1 MIERLKALFTS
12 VRLDREFDEEL
23 RTHLDMLAEENI
35 RRGMDPETARRHARW
50 TLGEIGALREE
61 HRALRGMP
69 WIEGIGQD
77 LRYGVRMLREKPLWS
92 AMAMLTVA
100 LAIGANTAIFS
111 VIDAVLL
118 RPLGYPDASRLY
130 VAETDIPRR
139 SPIVF
144 DVEYVAW
151 KDRASSFENLGAFY
165 SRDYTLTGE
174 NDPIRVSAA
183 RATPSLFDVLR
194 VKAAIGRT
202 FVQGER
208 NLALISNRLWNSRY
222 GGNEAIVGRTL
233 RLNGELYTV
242 IGVLPAAFEF
252 PTARPVEII
261 TPLDPPAATA
271 LSNRAV
277 VLYNVIGRLKTGL
290 SPEAAETELDAI
302 SSRIRE
308 TYPSGYRTMLSGA
321 RNRVIGLHRKLVGDI
336 RTGLLVLAGAVAFVL
351 LIACSNV
358 ANLLL
363 ARAVA
368 RRREIAVRIALG
380 VSRFRLTRQLLT
392 EGMLLAGTGALIGM
406 PLAWAGTHALIRT
419 APPNVPHLASA
430 SLDLRVLMFALF
442 ATTLSGMVFGLV
454 PVMNLLRSSPE
465 SELHGAVKGSGTR
478 STQRLMSGLIVCQ
491 LALATVLLVGAG
503 LLIRTLWSLATVD
516 LGYNPDNLTTMSIAL
531 PPGSYRDEHRQR
543 AFFSHLLSRVRAT
556 PGVQAAGLAG
566 VLPHSGYSSAAA
578 IEVEHQPP
586 PEGPDRGAAINVVSP
601 GYRQTMGIPLLKG
614 RDLTDSDGPGAPEV
628 AIINERMASRFFD
641 TSDPVGR
648 RIRLG
653 GEQWITVVGVSGNV
667 RQKGLAAEPT
677 PEIYRTLLQEPPL
690 KMSLVV
696 RSTLP
701 LQSIV
706 NAVRAQISA
715 IASDVPLSD
724 AMSMEE
730 VRDAHALAQR
740 FLGRLLVLL
749 AGMSLILAAI
759 GLYSVTHYAVSS
771 RLREIGVRVALGARP
786 WHVAW
791 LVVRRNIVVTLAGVF
806 IGAAGAFA
814 LSRTLESMLYGVK
827 PRDTLS
833 FAFAV
838 VIIALAAQL
847 ASWSPARRAAAS
859 DPLQTLRH
867 D

>member
-1 MIERLKALFTS
+1 MIGRLKALFS
-12 VRLDREFDEEL
+12 SARLDREFDEEL
-23 RTHLDMLAEENI
+23 RTHLDMLSEENI

-118 RPLGYPDASRLY
+118 RPLRYPDASRLY

-151 KDRASSFENLGAFY
+151 KDRASSFESLGAFY

-174 NDPIRVSAA
+174 NDPVRVSAA

-194 VKAAIGRT
+194 VEAAIGRT

-222 GGNEAIVGRTL
+222 GGNGAIVGRTL
-233 RLNGELYTV
+233 RLNGEPYTV

-261 TPLDPPAATA
+261 TPLEPPAATA

-277 VLYNVIGRLKTGL
+277 MLYDVVGRLKTGL
-290 SPEAAETELDAI
+290 SAEAAEAELNAI
-302 SSRIRE
+302 SEGIRE
-308 TYPSGYRTMLSGA
+308 TYPAGYRNMFSGA
-321 RNRVIGLHRKLVGDI
+321 RNRLIGLHRKLVGNI
-336 RTGLLVLAGAVAFVL
+336 CTGLLVLAGAVAFVL

-430 SLDLRVLMFALF
+430 SLDVRVLMFALL
-442 ATTLSGMVFGLV
+442 ATILTGIVFGLV
-454 PVMNLLRSSPE
+454 PVINLLRSRPE
-465 SELHGAVKGSGTR
+465 SELHGAAKSSGAQ

-503 LLIRTLWSLATVD
+503 LLVRTLWSLATVD
-516 LGYNPDNLTTMSIAL
+516 LGYNPDNLSTMSIAL
-531 PPGSYRDEHRQR
+531 PPGTYRDEHRQR

-556 PGVQAAGLAG
+556 PGVQSAALAG

-586 PEGPDRGAAINVVSP
+586 PEGPDRGAAINTVSA

-628 AIINERMASRFFD
+628 VTINERMASRFFGAA
-641 TSDPVGR
+641 DPVGR

-653 GEQWITVVGVSGNV
+653 GEQWITVVGVTGNV
-667 RQKGLAAEPT
+667 RQKGLAEAT
-677 PEIYRTLLQEPPL
+677 PEIYRTFMQEPPL

-701 LQSIV
+701 LQSVV

-786 WHVAW
+786 RHVAW
-791 LVVRRNIVVTLAGVF
+791 LVMRRNIVVTLAGVL
-806 IGAAGAFA
+806 IGSAGALA
-814 LSRTLESMLYGVK
+814 LTRTLESMLYGVK
-827 PRDTLS
+827 PRDTFS
-833 FAFAV
+833 FALAV
-838 VIIALAAQL
+838 AIIALAAQV
-847 ASWSPARRAAAS
+847 ASWSPARRAAAA
-859 DPLQTLRH
+859 DPLETLRH
-867 D
+867 E